1 MSGPHGELDW
11 HFSIWN
17 DEMGEYAL
25 QQLRDV
31 DTILLGRVAYQSMAG
46 YWPKAF
52 TDPDS
57 NKKDMEFARRMN
69 AYSKIVFSNTL
80 TTLEWNNSRLAG
92 KNIREE
98 ISTLKMQQ
106 GKDIIMWGGV
116 GIVYTFI
123 ELGLIDEYRI
133 WVNPV
138 AIGEGVPL
146 FDNLNK
152 RLDLKLT
159 NAMTFSNGVVLLN
172 YVLKND
178 FFHLN
183 VM

>member
-17 DEMGEYAL
+17 DEMGEFAL
-25 QQLRDV
+25 QQLREV

-52 TDPDS
+52 TKSGS
-57 NKKDMEFARRMN
+57 NKKDAEFARRMN
-69 AYSKIVFSNTL
+69 EYNKIVFSNTL
-80 TTLEWNNSRLAG
+80 TALEWNNSRLAG
-92 KNIREE
+92 KNIRKEILALKSEE
-98 ISTLKMQQ
+98 

-152 RLDLKLT
+152 RLDLALT
-159 NAMTFSNGVVLLN
+159 NAITFSNGVVLLN
-172 YVLKND
+172 YVLKNCP
-178 FFHLN
+178 FT
-183 VM
+183 